1 METQAK
7 MTRHGALTM
16 FNKNKRMFALLN
28 NTNNCL
34 RKRIAY
40 MTTSKTWGA
49 ESEGEE
55 V

>member
-1 METQAK
+1 METHTK

-16 FNKNKRMFALLN
+16 FNKDKRMFALLN
-28 NTNNCL
+28 DTNNCL
-34 RKRIAY
+34 HKRIAY

-49 ESEGEE
+49 KSEREK